1 MDYLAKA
8 LESITTIKL
17 TGGVFGKISP
27 VLIALCICV
36 TTIVVQIGSSWLA
49 FLGVGAL
56 LVIVGYALKRVFDFA
71 EKNPQAAIMDGAELL
86 VHERLVHG
94 SKGAGTH
101 EPINLTTE
109 HEVPSLS
116 DTEVFTEDAHPID
129 EDSSQTNSDG
139 DDS

>member
-1 MDYLAKA
+1 MDFDKA
-8 LESITTIKL
+8 LESIKTIKL
-17 TGGVFGKISP
+17 TGGIFGKTSK
-27 VLIALCICV
+27 VLIVLCVCV
-36 TTIVVQIGSSWLA
+36 AVVVIKTDSLLFA
-49 FLGVGAL
+49 FFCMAAL
-56 LVIVGYALKRVFDFA
+56 LGIVIYALKRVLDFA
-71 EKNPQAAIMDGAELL
+71 EKNPQAAIMEGAELL

-109 HEVPSLS
+109 HDVPILS
-116 DTEVFTEDAHPID
+116 DTEVFTEDAHPTD